1 MKKLIS
7 VLLSALMLF
16 SLCSA
21 SVSAAGEKDEL
32 KIAVAND
39 LHYNLSGAA
48 ANYTGSY
55 TEDYQNALSSGQLR
69 LESELIIE
77 GVADSAETYS
87 VSRTVARVMT
97 PSDTYIAYHLKV
109 TWLARIASEDIGEVP
124 LCEEV
129 EL

>member
-69 LESELIIE
+69 LESELIIDE
-77 GVADSAETYS
+77 FLNRVAA
-87 VSRTVARVMT
+87 
-97 PSDTYIAYHLKV
+97 SDTDAVLIPG
-109 TWLARIASEDIGEVP
+109 DITDNGSSA
-124 LCEEV
+124 
-129 EL
+129 